1 MHNLEE
7 LQVYHKALIFTKV
20 VRKIVKVFPKDELF
34 GLISQFKRAADSIV
48 LNIAEGAG
56 NSSNK
61 EFIHFLDYSIRSS
74 FECKGCLD
82 IALEN
87 CIEKLKGE
95 QKKCIQQFYF
105 ENKCYNEIAR
115 NLLLD
120 EKKVKSHLQN
130 AKRNLKL
137 CLEEKHVEQE

>member
-7 LQVYHKALIFTKV
+7 LQVYRKALLFTKV
-20 VRKIVKVFPKDELF
+20 VRGTVKRFPKDEIF
-34 GLISQFKRAADSIV
+34 GLISQFKRASDSIV

-87 CIEKLKGE
+87 SFVEAEHQKLITEANELIAMLYGL
-95 QKKCIQQFYF
+95 QKYLRHK
-105 ENKCYNEIAR
+105 
-115 NLLLD
+115 
-120 EKKVKSHLQN
+120 
-130 AKRNLKL
+130 AK
-137 CLEEKHVEQE
+137 

>member
-1 MHNLEE
+1 
-7 LQVYHKALIFTKV
+7 LI
-20 VRKIVKVFPKDELF
+20 KIFPRDELF

-82 IALEN
+82 IAR
-87 CIEKLKGE
+87 
-95 QKKCIQQFYF
+95 
-105 ENKCYNEIAR
+105 ENKYIDQA
-115 NLLLD
+115 D
-120 EKKVKSHLQN
+120 YQKPI
-130 AKRNLKL
+130 
-137 CLEEKHVEQE
+137 